1 MPRFDQRL
9 YAKEFNNCPVFPG
22 LPARKKCGRYCVIFL
37 FEARS
42 VLWYTGR
49 MKIQELPGSPRAIL
63 AYWKKALENNTL
75 HHAYALVGG
84 GRDAQRALIRALLV
98 ELGIQTNEHFSSH
111 PDVIVLGQN
120 NEGETER
127 ITVDDV
133 RLLKNR
139 FSGYA
144 TREQGWRV
152 AVLEQA
158 HTMTHEA
165 ANALLKILEEP
176 GKKTLFVLCVQTHEL
191 LIPTVRSRC
200 HMVYVTQNFSDV
212 GTAPEEKKEREL
224 CTAFINGTRTEQW
237 ALLETV
243 FKKKGKDGGP
253 DVEKL
258 LHVWEHTTRVAWRQ
272 ALSQKQRSEARLRG
286 CLEHMQNMRVD
297 FSHHVNPRLL
307 FEQLVINS

>member
-1 MPRFDQRL
+1 M
-9 YAKEFNNCPVFPG
+9 
-22 LPARKKCGRYCVIFL
+22 
-37 FEARS
+37 
-42 VLWYTGR
+42 
-49 MKIQELPGSPRAIL
+49 
-63 AYWKKALENNTL
+63 
-75 HHAYALVGG
+75 
-84 GRDAQRALIRALLV
+84 V

-243 FKKKGKDGGP
+243 LKKKVRTVDLMWKNCCTCGSTQRALLGGKRCR
-253 DVEKL
+253 KNNAL
-258 LHVWEHTTRVAWRQ
+258 RRVCAVVLNTCRICVLIL
-272 ALSQKQRSEARLRG
+272 AT
-286 CLEHMQNMRVD
+286 M
-297 FSHHVNPRLL
+297 
-307 FEQLVINS
+307 